1 MGMSGAVNL
10 GSAYGDFL
18 VDTSGVEASLN
29 KAFQTVERTAESAF
43 ARVGSHIQKAGDK
56 LSSWGLSLTKLTA
69 PITLMGAAGIK
80 AFASFDEAL
89 TEIKART
96 GATADEM
103 EKVKKVALEMGK
115 STKYSATE
123 ASEGMLQLLASGYD
137 LTQTFEALPAVLNAA
152 AAGNMDLGFTADA
165 VTDVLA
171 MFNLEAKDAAMVA
184 DVLAKASAASSAE
197 INDLAQGFGNVG
209 PIAAQ
214 FGLSVEETAAIL
226 AIFAENGVKGAEA
239 GTQLKSMLT
248 HLSSPTKEVQKTWA
262 KLGLSLFDAYGAV
275 KPIPQV
281 LGELSAKL
289 ATMTDKERIQ
299 TTQALAGSFGQI
311 GATILTSNMSIEEM
325 VALMDQQAG
334 AAEVAR
340 ARMSSLNG
348 MVKQF
353 KNSIETMLITALGP
367 LIDDYLKPGLKRV
380 TQFVN
385 QLTEWSNKNPK
396 LTKRIVSMLAA
407 LSAVGPTLFAI
418 GKALGIIGALVA
430 TLANPIAWLVLAVTG
445 LAAAWESNFGGLR
458 DALTPVRNALAD
470 VFYWLQQAYTFGASS
485 GGVFGGI
492 TAALRA
498 LFYVYADGKTTFF
511 SNILQ
516 ALGVTEGAAQR
527 VGLAIVGFKD
537 RIVAAFGQVV
547 GFVRTSVIPTF
558 GLLVTWL
565 TTAFVPAV
573 SKVIL
578 GSVLP
583 LVRSFVYFLADAW
596 RIVSPALANLYNWFV
611 GSALPG
617 ILTFITNTALPALGK
632 LIDFVSAIFTATSP
646 YLLAFL
652 DWFLNTGMPAVVT
665 FINDTVIPAIQG
677 FIDVVAGLD
686 ATDITAIGLALA
698 AWIAPSV
705 ITGIAGLVASIGKLV
720 LGLASTSLPMLV
732 MLGLVAAL
740 ATNFG
745 GLKDAVIQVGEGI
758 REKDTQKTL
767 DGIVDALFAIP
778 MGIAEWIG
786 EQAGINVPEGLKSW
800 KTIISQVG
808 IIVGALPGWVKNK
821 LIELGK
827 TIEEKVQSISDAA
840 MGIGTAI
847 VDGLKKGIEDAWSG
861 FTDFLEDKIS
871 GGVVGDVARY
881 LGIKSPSSVFLEF
894 GKNIIAGLKGG
905 LAQTTILVLQLAYL
919 KALVTHA
926 GESIIAAAG
935 LAGTKI
941 IPAVIGGLTQFGQFA
956 TALHQLVTIVYGY
969 SESFNLSGKT
979 LGELMVLG
987 MIAGIYAQW
996 GNLMSAAQQLADAV
1010 RNTLRNAF
1018 QIRSPSKVFQKMGEN
1033 MTAGLALGL
1042 QNTAPV
1048 NESLRLLV
1056 NTATPA
1062 PGAPNNTNTVNN
1074 AQRYTINVYVDAA
1087 TAGPNLGQDIA
1098 AQIKA
1103 ALTAQGG
1110 GVSVG

>member
-56 LSSWGLSLTKLTA
+56 LASWGGTLTKLTA

-348 MVKQF
+348 MVKQL
-353 KNSIETMLITALGP
+353 KNSIETTLITALGP
-367 LIDDYLKPGLKRV
+367 LIDNYLKPGIARV
-380 TQFVN
+380 TELVN
-385 QLTEWSNKNPK
+385 KLTDWINTNPK
-396 LTKRIVSMLAA
+396 LTSQIVSFLAVLA
-407 LSAVGPTLFAI
+407 AVGPTLFGI
-418 GKALGIIGALVA
+418 GKAVSLVGMLIGGLASPIGWIALAVAGLALAWQTNFLGIQNVVKKVVGKVTDIIQNDLMSEIRAIWDGLKGGDPKAVLKGVSELFAAIITIVTGGGSQMRQRVTGIFAGFTSAFRPVLDGFTKIGQVIRVLINEFSRGGLSQVFRTFFGGTMIQDIA
-430 TLANPIAWLVLAVTG
+430 TSFGLGESAARSLGDSVRGLFTSLGPIIESAKTFILSAFTAIAGFIVNEVVPVFQMFVGWLVGEFAPALINVITKNLLPLYKSFFNF
-445 LAAAWESNFGGLR
+445 LAAAWEIVKPGL
-458 DALTPVRNALAD
+458 
-470 VFYWLQQAYTFGASS
+470 
-485 GGVFGGI
+485 
-492 TAALRA
+492 
-498 LFYVYADGKTTFF
+498 
-511 SNILQ
+511 
-516 ALGVTEGAAQR
+516 TE
-527 VGLAIVGFKD
+527 LWK
-537 RIVAAFGQVV
+537 
-547 GFVRTSVIPTF
+547 
-558 GLLVTWL
+558 
-565 TTAFVPAV
+565 
-573 SKVIL
+573 
-578 GSVLP
+578 
-583 LVRSFVYFLADAW
+583 
-596 RIVSPALANLYNWFV
+596 WFV
-611 GSALPG
+611 KDGLPG
-617 ILTFITNTALPALGK
+617 ILKFISKTVIPAYGEFIDLIRSVWEKAAPFLLK
-632 LIDFVSAIFTATSP
+632 L
-646 YLLAFL
+646 L
-652 DWFLNTGMPAVVT
+652 DWFVNTGMPVIIR
-665 FINDTVIPAIQG
+665 FIRNTVIPAVGAFINKVVSIWNTVSPWLQRLYTWFVVTGFPAIKNYIYNTMIPALVKVWHTIRDMWNYAYPYLKKLYSWFTESAFPGMKNFIYEKFLPAVYTLQNTVKGVWDAVYPKLKSMYDWFVTNGLPWIKTAINDLKTAGDNLASGLAGIWDRVYPKFVDMYNWINDKFVWLKDNVIGPLIDKIQG
-677 FIDVVAGLD
+677 AIDIYNRAKGLLGSLNPGNLFQ
-686 ATDITAIGLALA
+686 TGGWTGNM
-698 AWIAPSV
+698 PSSR
-705 ITGIAGLVASIGKLV
+705 IAGAVHGQEWVIPTPGGPLM
-720 LGLASTSLPMLV
+720 LPGALT
-732 MLGLVAAL
+732 AAL
-740 ATNFG
+740 AT
-745 GLKDAVIQVGEGI
+745 
-758 REKDTQKTL
+758 
-767 DGIVDALFAIP
+767 
-778 MGIAEWIG
+778 
-786 EQAGINVPEGLKSW
+786 
-800 KTIISQVG
+800 
-808 IIVGALPGWVKNK
+808 
-821 LIELGK
+821 LG
-827 TIEEKVQSISDAA
+827 QSMDSL
-840 MGIGTAI
+840 
-847 VDGLKKGIEDAWSG
+847 VRS
-861 FTDFLEDKIS
+861 
-871 GGVVGDVARY
+871 VA
-881 LGIKSPSSVFLEF
+881 
-894 GKNIIAGLKGG
+894 
-905 LAQTTILVLQLAYL
+905 
-919 KALVTHA
+919 
-926 GESIIAAAG
+926 
-935 LAGTKI
+935 
-941 IPAVIGGLTQFGQFA
+941 
-956 TALHQLVTIVYGY
+956 
-969 SESFNLSGKT
+969 
-979 LGELMVLG
+979 
-987 MIAGIYAQW
+987 
-996 GNLMSAAQQLADAV
+996 
-1010 RNTLRNAF
+1010 
-1018 QIRSPSKVFQKMGEN
+1018 
-1033 MTAGLALGL
+1033 
-1042 QNTAPV
+1042 
-1048 NESLRLLV
+1048 
-1056 NTATPA
+1056 PA
-1062 PGAPNNTNTVNN
+1062 PALAPSTNTVNN
-1074 AQRYTINVYVDAA
+1074 RQVSMPIYVTIDPA
-1087 TAGPNLGQDIA
+1087 TALTHPNLGQDIA
-1098 AQIKA
+1098 TQIKA
-1103 ALTAQGG
+1103 AMTALGG